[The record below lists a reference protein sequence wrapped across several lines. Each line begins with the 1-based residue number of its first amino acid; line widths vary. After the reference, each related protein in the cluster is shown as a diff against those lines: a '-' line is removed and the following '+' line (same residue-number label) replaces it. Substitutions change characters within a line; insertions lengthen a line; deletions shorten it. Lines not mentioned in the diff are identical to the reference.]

1 MKERMKKNNKEKI
14 EIKKICKLKQNMI
27 EILSLIIEVIEKD
40 KNSLNYIKDK
50 LISLREI
57 LAFEN
62 KENFRWGLNFIKE
75 TLRRRIK
82 CLEKEENGN
91 ERKKV

>member
-14 EIKKICKLKQNMI
+14 EIKKICKLRQNMI
-27 EILSLIIEVIEKD
+27 EILSLMIEVIEKD
-40 KNSLNYIKDK
+40 ENSLNYIKDK
-50 LISLREI
+50 LISLKEI

-75 TLRRRIK
+75 TLKRRIEL
-82 CLEKEENGN
+82 LEN
-91 ERKKV
+91 KK